1 MMGNS
6 VPNEIREV
14 PHSRKKCAEFMPLTF
29 HSVRKASH
37 RSRKIYRFAAVWWRG
52 FKVAMGSICAL
63 KNTWYIVSTKGEHV
77 CMESCKIPHNVGQQ
91 KHQTDKTTER
101 RELQACQIK
110 DFRLSLSGLTLQMTS
125 SDCELCWQ

>member
-1 MMGNS
+1 MGNS

-14 PHSRKKCAEFMPLTF
+14 PHSRKKKLRIYAPYFSF
-29 HSVRKASH
+29 SNKASH
-37 RSRKIYRFAAVWWRG
+37 TSRKIYRFAAVWWRG
-52 FKVAMGSICAL
+52 FKVTMGSIYAL

-101 RELQACQIK
+101 RELQACQLK